1 MASRDNCK
9 SCGATSADKCVCGVH
24 TCSYECER
32 PACVRRQ
39 RDELRDVM
47 YAREDKKEVM
57 QIDAG
62 HLPEPRPVAPPGLSS
77 DGPGV
82 SKVALPEPYH
92 HDCTGNGMRCMDGH
106 GCECE
111 MKGSGPQETP
121 YTAAQLESYAAARV
135 AEATD
140 ELQRRVAELE
150 ANDRRYRWL
159 RDGNDDKTSSYARD
173 LANKHYG
180 SEWDRII
187 DADILA
193 DREGGK
199 P

>member
-62 HLPEPRPVAPPGLSS
+62 HLREPRPVAPPGLSS

-82 SKVALPEPYH
+82 SKVALPEYGIDTASH
-92 HDCTGNGMRCMDGH
+92 AGFRV
-106 GCECE
+106 
-111 MKGSGPQETP
+111 KG

-135 AEATD
+135 AEAT
-140 ELQRRVAELE
+140 AELRRKFDAARGE
-150 ANDRRYRWL
+150 VGRDRCQPIR
-159 RDGNDDKTSSYARD
+159 
-173 LANKHYG
+173 
-180 SEWDRII
+180 
-187 DADILA
+187 
-193 DREGGK
+193 
-199 P
+199 